1 LLSSPATGDMI
12 RIIDIGGNTSY
23 DCQIV
28 VRAPS
33 GVNIQGD
40 ASGTTLGTLATAHNG
55 GELIINTP
63 NVGLGLVYVGA
74 TDGDGT
80 TIGSTDQ
87 GWRLVEV

>member
-1 LLSSPATGDMI
+1 MI
-12 RIIDIGGNTSY
+12 RIIDIGGNVSY

-33 GVNIQGD
+33 SVNIQGD
-40 ASGTTLGTLATAHNG
+40 AQGTKLGTLATAHNG

-74 TDGDGT
+74 TDGAGS